1 MIPAGNPLQS
11 LPTRVCANAAQFSIP
26 SRGPQQSAQLKPR
39 EAVSRE
45 FGQFES
51 AKVRAGALSL
61 MAGPLLGSLRN
72 VNPARIYSNRVF
84 FGGFGSAPKPLNVFT
99 RSTGKRGDI
108 DRSSIHLAR
117 FVSPDSASRRGVEP
131 LAPPKAHG
139 FPSQSITPSTPAGG
153 EGG

>member
-1 MIPAGNPLQS
+1 MNPASAHPRS
-11 LPTRVCANAAQFSIP
+11 LPPCLAANGLAFSIP

-72 VNPARIYSNRVF
+72 VNPAR
-84 FGGFGSAPKPLNVFT
+84 T
-99 RSTGKRGDI
+99 
-108 DRSSIHLAR
+108 IHLAR

-139 FPSQSITPSTPAGG
+139 FPSQPISTQAARG
-153 EGG
+153 